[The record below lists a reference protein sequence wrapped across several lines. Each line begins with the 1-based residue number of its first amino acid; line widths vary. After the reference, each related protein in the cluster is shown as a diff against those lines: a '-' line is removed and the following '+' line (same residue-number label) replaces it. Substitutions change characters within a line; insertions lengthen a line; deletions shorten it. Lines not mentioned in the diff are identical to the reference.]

1 MAEKRKRLIVF
12 GGLGF
17 IGSRLVELALETM
30 DVLVL
35 DAVTYA
41 GSTSNLSPALLR
53 FWRKCDLNDTVFVE
67 HMLREFRPDYVANL
81 AAETHVTRSIDSQ
94 QAFVQTNV
102 TGTTTLARCCL
113 DYWQER
119 RKTDGDFR
127 LLQASTDEVYGSLRA
142 GEEPWVE
149 SCSLAPN
156 NPYAASKAASELLAM
171 AFHRTYGLPVL
182 VTRGCNVF
190 GPRQHPEKALPT
202 FLRQLLSGRPVT
214 LHGDGLHEREWM
226 HVDDHCFGLLTVLR
240 SGKPGNAYNLAGG
253 VRLASRELARE
264 AAAALDLAVSK
275 VDYIADR
282 LNNDRCYASWAD
294 KAAFLGWFNRR
305 ELFEQQLRET
315 ASWYVSAY
323 ERRYQDGYGR

>member
-1 MAEKRKRLIVF
+1 
-12 GGLGF
+12 
-17 IGSRLVELALETM
+17 
-30 DVLVL
+30 
-35 DAVTYA
+35 
-41 GSTSNLSPALLR
+41 
-53 FWRKCDLNDTVFVE
+53 
-67 HMLREFRPDYVANL
+67 
-81 AAETHVTRSIDSQ
+81 
-94 QAFVQTNV
+94 
-102 TGTTTLARCCL
+102 
-113 DYWQER
+113 
-119 RKTDGDFR
+119 
-127 LLQASTDEVYGSLRA
+127 
-142 GEEPWVE
+142 
-149 SCSLAPN
+149 
-156 NPYAASKAASELLAM
+156 
-171 AFHRTYGLPVL
+171 
-182 VTRGCNVF
+182 
-190 GPRQHPEKALPT
+190 
-202 FLRQLLSGRPVT
+202 
-214 LHGDGLHEREWM
+214 M